1 MRSVSVFS
9 GNSAGQGGDA
19 NPLGIYVHVPFCGSA
34 CDYCAFY
41 REEPHR
47 ASVEA
52 WLAGIEKELSLVPFP
67 RIADTFFVGGGTPG
81 VLSAEKFFALGK
93 ILLKVNGGNAPAEWS
108 VELAPGTVK
117 PDKLRALRDCG
128 VNRISLGVQSFD
140 AGTLALLGRRHSPK
154 QILSAYE
161 MIRAAGFDNV
171 NFDLI
176 FAVPGENPSRW
187 EKDLDTAINLSPEHL
202 SAYCL
207 ILEEDAPLL
216 ARLEKSG
223 NFNPEE
229 KSPER
234 EAELYLKT
242 WEKLSATG
250 YEQYE
255 VANHA
260 RAGKVCRHNL
270 NTWKMEEWLGYGP
283 SAASQ
288 CGGRRF
294 RNPANLALWLEKM
307 TDGVP
312 AHEEIEPLSAGQLF
326 EDAMIFGLRLAEG
339 FDLSALSR
347 RFGVPAGKR
356 LDGLAKDLREAGY
369 LQSGFPE
376 NIWRPTKQGLLLA
389 DAIALQVMSV
399 SCPPGTICCS

>member
-1 MRSVSVFS
+1 MRNMNVFPE
-9 GNSAGQGGDA
+9 NSTEQGGNA
-19 NPLGIYVHVPFCGSA
+19 ASLGIYVHVPFCGSA

-41 REEPHR
+41 REAPHK

-52 WLAGIEKELSLVPFP
+52 WLAGIEKELALVPFP
-67 RIADTFFVGGGTPG
+67 RAAETFFVGGGTPG
-81 VLSAEKFFALGK
+81 VLSAGNFSRLAKM
-93 ILLKVNGGNAPAEWS
+93 LLRANGGNAPAEWS

-140 AGTLALLGRRHSPK
+140 AETLALLGRRHAPK
-154 QILSAYE
+154 QIFSAYE
-161 MIRAAGFDNV
+161 KIRSAGFDNV

-176 FAVPGENPSRW
+176 FAVPGENPLRW
-187 EKDLDTAINLSPEHL
+187 ENDLATAIKLLPEHL

-216 ARLEKSG
+216 ARLKKSG
-223 NFNPEE
+223 KFNPEE

-242 WEKLSATG
+242 WDQLSAAG

-255 VANHA
+255 VANHS
-260 RAGKVCRHNL
+260 RNGKKCIHNF
-270 NTWKMEEWLGYGP
+270 NTWKMAEWLGFGP

-288 CGGRRF
+288 CGEKRF
-294 RNPANLALWLEKM
+294 RNPANLALWLEKI

-312 AHEEIEPLSAGQLF
+312 AHEEIEKLSATQLF

-339 FDLSALSR
+339 FDLSELSQ
-347 RFGVPAGKR
+347 RFGVPAGTH
-356 LDGLAKDLREAGY
+356 LADLGKDLREAGY
-369 LQSGFPE
+369 LESGVPE
-376 NIWRPTKQGLLLA
+376 DIWRPTKRGLLVA
-389 DAIALQVMSV
+389 DAIALK
-399 SCPPGTICCS
+399 ILEIRN